1 MLEIKGLKV
10 IRGDFNVALPELYIA
25 DGQCVALCGVSGSG
39 KSTLMEAIGLLS
51 PYLSLDNFILDNIAV
66 DELSPKDQDALRI
79 SEIGIMPQVGGL
91 LPFLTIRENI
101 ALQIELAL
109 KKKIVPVYPNIAQD
123 KPIPNTTVALQE
135 AHERSAMQHQQAQEL
150 KKEQGLRKTK
160 KLFRRF
166 NNGLLPVKLVNE
178 KLEKEH
184 EQAKKH
190 EYVSPY
196 EMMVKDMEQV
206 VDSIDAHCL
215 DGATVNSQE
224 EQDRKLALIPKKKRH
239 YARSIKISNEY
250 TKERVQSQFD
260 SLHTYIDRLGLTD
273 HLDKLP
279 HELSIGQRQRALFIR
294 SIAHGPKLLLIDE
307 PTSALDPDNAKVLF
321 KLIEEIASQTHISV
335 LIITHDTEAVSNYC
349 RYEYDTVNSKPEHS
363 VFVSAH
369 DNRVDAQLDSVRDQD
384 ITLMAEMTIDYPAAS
399 GLNRSYNEISVNN
412 TVQKSEDNVYHEIV
426 HIFEHNSGEHL
437 NNGYAYEQ
445 GHHLHYGYAHHT
457 NHYHN
462 NMLTN
467 LEANDYQSKVSKH
480 LGGYTKINDRIS
492 HYSTPIDRLQTLLRK
507 NNSQNEDQSGRDA

>member
-51 PYLSLDNFILDNIAV
+51 PYLSLDNFILDNIAI
-66 DELSPKDQDALRI
+66 DELNPKDQDALRI

-109 KKKIVPVYPNIAQD
+109 KKKIVPVYPNIAHD

-135 AHERSAMQHQQAQEL
+135 ANERSAMQHQKAQEL
-150 KKEQGLRKTK
+150 KKE
-160 KLFRRF
+160 
-166 NNGLLPVKLVNE
+166 
-178 KLEKEH
+178 H
-184 EQAKKH
+184 EQAKQH

-196 EMMVKDMEQV
+196 EMMVKDMQG
-206 VDSIDAHCL
+206 VDDTINAHCL
-215 DGATVNSQE
+215 NGSSVKSQE
-224 EQDRKLALIPKKKRH
+224 DQERKLALIPKKTRH

-250 TKERVQSQFD
+250 TKERAQSQFE

-349 RYEYDTVNSKPEHS
+349 RYEYDSVNSKPEHS
-363 VFVSAH
+363 VFARAN
-369 DNRVDAQLDSVRDQD
+369 DNGFDEVFDSVRDQD
-384 ITLMAEMTIDYPAAS
+384 ITLMSEMTIDYPAAS
-399 GLNRSYNEISVNN
+399 GLNRSCNEVIVNN

-426 HIFEHNSGEHL
+426 HIVDNNRCEHL
-437 NNGYAYEQ
+437 NNGYSHEQ

-457 NHYHN
+457 NHYHD

-467 LEANDYQSKVSKH
+467 LEANDYQRKFSKH
-480 LGGYTKINDRIS
+480 LGGYIKINDRIS

-507 NNSQNEDQSGRDA
+507 NNSQNEDKSGRDA